1 MKKKKELLKGLSGRI
16 ETQIKSKAEI
26 SFSYPVT
33 LNGLFDKK
41 ILSDIYKQ
49 YLIECFSSKLQSEK
63 RRLFSNLSKLGPIL
77 GLETGEIQTIHSI
90 VGISIYQ
97 RFLSQSLS
105 KGFLD
110 NSDTTF
116 LTTIQNTLSMESSVC
131 NNLIKD
137 SKKNIISLAVE
148 KIFASPR
155 IDPDN
160 VIKIRKMADQFN
172 INLKN
177 DLSISNEQR
186 AKLFRIEIDSGIEK
200 GNINNQ
206 SLDLIIKIQE
216 NYGLE
221 NVIAKKI
228 LFECVN
234 TRCEGHLLNSIASLR
249 RGDDVGVLKELES
262 MLNFGELLPVKFQ
275 NNLISFNEKSQL
287 FSILSSNFSESETQK
302 EKLNLFK
309 TMLDL

>member
-1 MKKKKELLKGLSGRI
+1 
-16 ETQIKSKAEI
+16 
-26 SFSYPVT
+26 
-33 LNGLFDKK
+33 
-41 ILSDIYKQ
+41 
-49 YLIECFSSKLQSEK
+49 
-63 RRLFSNLSKLGPIL
+63 
-77 GLETGEIQTIHSI
+77 
-90 VGISIYQ
+90 
-97 RFLSQSLS
+97 
-105 KGFLD
+105 
-110 NSDTTF
+110 
-116 LTTIQNTLSMESSVC
+116 MESSVC

-137 SKKNIISLAVE
+137 SKKNLISLAVE

-172 INLKN
+172 INLKD

-206 SLDLIIKIQE
+206 SLDLIINIQE

-221 NVIAKKI
+221 NLTAKKI
-228 LFECVN
+228 LFECAN

-287 FSILSSNFSESETQK
+287 FSILSSNLGDSETQK